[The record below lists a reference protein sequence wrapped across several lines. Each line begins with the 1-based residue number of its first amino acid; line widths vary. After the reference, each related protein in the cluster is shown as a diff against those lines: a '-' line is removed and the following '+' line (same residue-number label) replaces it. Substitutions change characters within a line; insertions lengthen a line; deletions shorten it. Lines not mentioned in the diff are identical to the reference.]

1 MNEKINEIEPQD
13 IEEFLKECLAK
24 AEEIGVSLDYYLDEF
39 V

>member
-13 IEEFLKECLAK
+13 IEDFLKECLAE
-24 AEEIGVSLDYYLDEF
+24 AEKIGVSLNYYLEEF

>member
-13 IEEFLKECLAK
+13 IDEFLRDCLSK
-24 AEEIGVSLDYYLDEF
+24 AEEIGVTLEYYLEEF

>member
-13 IEEFLKECLAK
+13 IDEFLKDCLNK
-24 AEEIGVSLDYYLDEF
+24 AEEIGVSLEYYLEEF

>member
-13 IEEFLKECLAK
+13 IEDFLKECLAK
-24 AEEIGVSLDYYLDEF
+24 AEEIGVSLDYYLEEF